1 MTQTLSLTPTETLDL
16 LESRAEALMAEP
28 GRRILALAGGPGTGK
43 STLAALL
50 VARLAG
56 NDPRRAALVP
66 MDGFHMRHAKLEALG
81 TVAEKGAAHTFEAE
95 AFVSFVRTLRDAR
108 TTVIVPG
115 YSRAIEDVV
124 ENVGSLSQEIKLL
137 VIEGNYLLLPEE
149 PWAGLKALFDL
160 SVYLEVPREKV
171 RARLL
176 KRHAEH
182 GLFTEARNRAH
193 VETVDLANYDKVAR
207 SRSRADLAVD
217 LVTEA

>member
-1 MTQTLSLTPTETLDL
+1 MPETLTLTPTEALDV
-16 LESRAEALMAEP
+16 LEKRARAIMAMP
-28 GRRILALAGGPGTGK
+28 GRGLLALAGGPGTGK

-56 NDPRRAALVP
+56 NDPRQAALVP

-81 TVAEKGAAHTFEAE
+81 MVADKGAAHTFEGE
-95 AFVSFVRTLRDAR
+95 AFLAFVRTLKSAEM
-108 TTVIVPG
+108 TVIVPG

-124 ENVGSLSQEIKLL
+124 ENAGSVSPEVRLL

-149 PWAGLKALFDL
+149 PWVRLKALFDL
-160 SVYLEVPREKV
+160 SVYLEVPREVV

-182 GLFTEARNRAH
+182 GLFSEERNREH
-193 VETVDLANYDKVAR
+193 VERVDLANYDVVAR
-207 SRSRADLAVD
+207 SRERADLAID
-217 LVTEA
+217 LAVSQ